1 MNSCQNLVSPSTARE
16 AHARVERP
24 VPKISVLIPTYQYA
38 RFLPEAI
45 ESVLAQDFGDFE
57 LLISDDGS
65 TDGSAEVIRH
75 YAALDRR
82 IRYCIHKRN
91 IGMVANWNWCLREAK
106 GTYVKYLFG
115 DDCLPSRSALGRLA
129 EMLDE
134 EPRAVMAVAARSIL
148 DADSYAVEVWDHLG
162 RPGYHNG
169 DETIIRCIQKD
180 RNLIGEP
187 SAVMFR
193 RAAATRAFDP
203 SFRQLVDQEMWFHL
217 LSGGGLVYDPRPL
230 CAFRHHEAQQ
240 TAVNRK
246 DQVASAEGLR
256 IVSRYFGYFAQS
268 VGIEP
273 SSLAMRRRLF
283 RRIYYSRKDCRRT
296 PLIVAAE
303 KMLLADLTP
312 RWYFICWLLHRAL
325 KPFENFKRSYRKRLA
340 GPISAGLAPMRSAP
354 PSVSVSPRPAS

>member
-1 MNSCQNLVSPSTARE
+1 M
-16 AHARVERP
+16 
-24 VPKISVLIPTYQYA
+24 
-38 RFLPEAI
+38 
-45 ESVLAQDFGDFE
+45 
-57 LLISDDGS
+57 
-65 TDGSAEVIRH
+65 
-75 YAALDRR
+75 
-82 IRYCIHKRN
+82 
-91 IGMVANWNWCLREAK
+91 
-106 GTYVKYLFG
+106 KYHCG
-115 DDCLPSRSALGRLA
+115 VRS
-129 EMLDE
+129 
-134 EPRAVMAVAARSIL
+134 ARSIF
-148 DADSYAVEVWDHLG
+148 
-162 RPGYHNG
+162 
-169 DETIIRCIQKD
+169 
-180 RNLIGEP
+180 
-187 SAVMFR
+187 SAATMRGVR
-193 RAAATRAFDP
+193 RAVLSRIVDPAEEAAAHGERGRLDSDRLRKIA
-203 SFRQLVDQEMWFHL
+203 EIA
-217 LSGGGLVYDPRPL
+217 GNDPRPL

-246 DQVASAEGLR
+246 DQVSSAEGLR

>member
-1 MNSCQNLVSPSTARE
+1 MNSCQILESPTSARE
-16 AHARVERP
+16 GRAHRGRLT
-24 VPKISVLIPTYQYA
+24 PKISVLIPTYQYA

-57 LLISDDGS
+57 LLISDDAS
-65 TDGSAEVIRH
+65 TDGSADVIRR
-75 YAALDRR
+75 YAARDDR
-82 IRYCIHKRN
+82 IRYFIHEKN
-91 IGMVANWNWCLREAK
+91 IGMVANWNWCLREAT
-106 GTYVKYLFG
+106 GDYVKYLFG
-115 DDCLPSRSALGRLA
+115 DDCLPSRQALGRMA

-148 DADSYAVEVWDHLG
+148 DADSLAVEVWNHMG
-162 RPGYHNG
+162 RPGFHDG
-169 DETIIRCIQKD
+169 GETIIRCIQND

-187 SAVMFR
+187 SSVMFR
-193 RAAATRAFDP
+193 RSAGARGFDP

-217 LSGGGLVYDPRPL
+217 LSEGGIVYDPTPL

-240 TAVNRK
+240 TVVNRK
-246 DQVASAEGLR
+246 EQVASAEGLR

-296 PLIVAAE
+296 PLIIAAE
-303 KMLLADLTP
+303 NMLLSDLTP
-312 RWYFICWLLHRAL
+312 QWYFICWVLHRTM
-325 KPFENFKRSYRKRLA
+325 KPFENLQRSLGKRLA
-340 GPISAGLAPMRSAP
+340 MPLRAELVPMRSAAAAA
-354 PSVSVSPRPAS
+354 SVSPRSVA